1 MRIFL
6 SPFTVFTLGCH
17 SVLGLV
23 GSRAG
28 IMQIAR
34 QFLIKCAVDW
44 AHSGTAV
51 TLCTPGQ
58 LGVPKGLI
66 AILIIFEISILLS
79 TFVSAENLPR

>member
-1 MRIFL
+1 
-6 SPFTVFTLGCH
+6 
-17 SVLGLV
+17 
-23 GSRAG
+23 
-28 IMQIAR
+28 MQIAR

-44 AHSGTAV
+44 AHSGIAV
-51 TLCTPGQ
+51 TLGTPGQ